1 MRIFV
6 TGATGVLGERVVP
19 RLLELGHEVTAVAR
33 TSEKRAELSKKGARA
48 VAVDL
53 FDAVA
58 TAEALEGA
66 EVVLNLATAVPK
78 PGLMF
83 FARAWRE
90 MDRVRRTVSRNLVD
104 AALAGDTVRRFV
116 QESFAP
122 IYANGG
128 DSWLDESSVVHPL
141 SYSRSVLDAEANA
154 ERMTRAGRIGVVLR
168 FGMFYGADDPPTQ
181 MLIGGIRHGIFPY
194 IGSPDA
200 YISFIEHG
208 DAASAVIAALS
219 VPAGIYDAVEDEPMR
234 RRDLAE
240 AVAKK
245 LGKRPPRFLPEKLK
259 LITGSLGELSARSL
273 RISNR
278 KLREASD
285 FSPRYRNAAEGMA
298 AIIGD
303 AS

>member
-6 TGATGVLGERVVP
+6 TGATGVLGQRVVP
-19 RLLELGHEVTAVAR
+19 RLLELGHEVVAVAR
-33 TSEKRAELSKKGARA
+33 TPEKRAALSRKGARA
-48 VAVDL
+48 VEVDL
-53 FDAVA
+53 FDAAA
-58 TAEALEGA
+58 TAEAVEGA
-66 EVVLNLATAVPK
+66 EVIINLATAVPK

-83 FARAWRE
+83 FPRAWRE
-90 MDRVRRTVSRNLVD
+90 MDRVRRTVSKNLVD
-104 AALAGDTVRRFV
+104 AALDGDSVKRFV

-141 SYSRSVLDAEANA
+141 GNSRSVLDAEANA
-154 ERMTRAGRIGVVLR
+154 ERMTRAGRVGVVLR
-168 FGMFYGADDPPTQ
+168 FGVFYGPDDPPTR
-181 MLIGGIRHGIFPY
+181 MIIGGIRHGVFPF

-219 VPAGIYDAVEDEPMR
+219 VPAGIYDAVDDEPMR

-245 LGKRPPRFLPEKLK
+245 LGKRPPRFLPEKLER
-259 LITGSLGELSARSL
+259 ITGSLGEMSARSL

-278 KLREASD
+278 KLRQMSD
-285 FSPRYRNAAEGMA
+285 FSPRYRNAAEGIS
-298 AIIGD
+298 AIIGNG
-303 AS
+303 S